1 MASSKHNPH
10 EQGIRELLYQA
21 YETELGGEKVYSA
34 ALGCVKNAD
43 LKKEWTEYLEQT
55 RQHQQV
61 LLNVISTLGLDAD
74 AQSPGRDIVA
84 HHGASLVK
92 AIALTSNAGNPTLA
106 QIVAAE
112 CVVLAETK
120 DHQNWELLAM
130 IAGKSEGD
138 LKAVLSEA
146 VAAVEHQE
154 DHHLYHTMGW
164 ARELWIDTLGYPAV
178 LPPRRRES
186 TSSPPLGLRARSR
199 HARRC
204 CHPVTDVW
212 GHGSARRKAS
222 LARPAAERPVEDA
235 AHTERA
241 LRHRESRRKEW
252 LP

>member
-61 LLNVISTLGLDAD
+61 LLNVISALGLDPD

-92 AIALTSNAGNPTLA
+92 AIALASNAGNPTLA

-138 LKAVLSEA
+138 LKAVLSDA

-178 LPPRRRES
+178 LPPPEERKHVESAIGASRAEQARETLLS
-186 TSSPPLGLRARSR
+186 SR
-199 HARRC
+199 H
-204 CHPVTDVW
+204 
-212 GHGSARRKAS
+212 
-222 LARPAAERPVEDA
+222 
-235 AHTERA
+235 
-241 LRHRESRRKEW
+241 
-252 LP
+252 